1 LSPSKTLK
9 FTCDN
14 RLLLKTLEISLF
26 RIHKCLKLKIEISLL
41 WLVGMQRR
49 LRAILLFPVLALL
62 FAVGWV
68 LYVVG
73 GKKTDYTAAPK
84 RKPRDSNQVV
94 ADVDAVEMGLI
105 EEIVEPLDD

>member
-1 LSPSKTLK
+1 
-9 FTCDN
+9 
-14 RLLLKTLEISLF
+14 
-26 RIHKCLKLKIEISLL
+26 
-41 WLVGMQRR
+41 MQRR
-49 LRAILLFPVLALL
+49 LRAILLFPVLAIL

-84 RKPRDSNQVV
+84 RKTRDHNQVA
-94 ADVDAVEMGLI
+94 ADVGDVEVGLI